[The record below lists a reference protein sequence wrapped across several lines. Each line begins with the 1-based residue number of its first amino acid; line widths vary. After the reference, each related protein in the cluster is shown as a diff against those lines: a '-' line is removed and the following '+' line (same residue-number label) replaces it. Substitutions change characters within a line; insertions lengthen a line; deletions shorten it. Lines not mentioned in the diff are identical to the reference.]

1 MRLGIHV
8 AIAHTTPQQGA
19 CLFAVLTHLA
29 DFKSLLWRHTVTY
42 QAANAAALA
51 AAKEA
56 AKAGLTALH
65 RPVKAP
71 YT

>member
-19 CLFAVLTHLA
+19 CLFTVLAHLA
-29 DFKSLLWRHTVTY
+29 DFKSLLRCHAVTY
-42 QAANAAALA
+42 QAARAAAFA

-56 AKAGLTALH
+56 AKVGLTASH
-65 RPVKAP
+65 KPVKAP